1 MNAESTGS
9 YYIDGNVMDGY
20 PEYTQDNWS
29 GVHKYPNYVKLETPA
44 SFANPLPTESA
55 EEAYEAVMQ
64 SAGATLPKRDAVDAR
79 IIHDVIHR
87 TGMHINSQNEVG
99 GYPLVEMVRSTL
111 EDDDHDGM
119 PNDWEID
126 RGLNPRDQ

>member
-1 MNAESTGS
+1 M
-9 YYIDGNVMDGY
+9 
-20 PEYTQDNWS
+20 
-29 GVHKYPNYVKLETPA
+29 KRLC
-44 SFANPLPTESA
+44 
-55 EEAYEAVMQ
+55 

-126 RGLNPRDQ
+126 RGLNPRDPSDRNLANEEGYTNLELYLNSITETDQLTPLQSLPLRRTTRWSKPDRT